1 MEQEKVHTAAGACW
15 ASHVLPSLARFV
27 EIPALSPVFDASWQA
42 NGQLSAAVEHVREW
56 ISARGLPGAQTE
68 VVQLPGRSPLLL
80 VDVPATA
87 GAAGQGTVL
96 LYGHLDKQ
104 PPVGGWADGLG
115 PWTPVFRDGRLYGRG
130 SADDGYAGYAATAA
144 LEAVRAAGGEHARAV
159 LLLETGEESGSPD
172 LPAYIDHLASRLGEV
187 SFVVCLD
194 GGGGDYQRMWL
205 TSSLRG
211 MVKVTVTVRVLDA
224 AQHSGLASGIVPS
237 SFRILRQLLDRL
249 EDSATGEIR
258 IPQMN
263 VAIPDG
269 RRAEAEAVAALD
281 PGGPR
286 RLYPLVT
293 GMRAAAGDDTELI
306 LSNTWRPTLSVIG
319 AAGMPEPA
327 QAGNVLR
334 AWTSLTL
341 SFRIPPTASAKD
353 AADAVTRT
361 LTTDVPYG
369 ATVELSDVAA
379 EDGWNAPAPAPW
391 LSAALEES
399 DRRVFG
405 TPHRS
410 LGIGGSI
417 PFMALLGR
425 RYPEAQIVI
434 TGALGADSNAHVP
447 DEWLNIPFA
456 GQITE
461 AVAYLLDAHARNY
474 RNRAALPRS
483 DRIRVRITVV
493 SLMFAS

>member
-1 MEQEKVHTAAGACW
+1 MEQEKVRSAAGACW

-27 EIPALSPVFDASWQA
+27 EIPALSPAFDASWQA
-42 NGQLSAAVEHVREW
+42 HGQLTAAAEHVSDW
-56 ISARGLPGAQTE
+56 IGARGLPGTQTE
-68 VVQLPGRSPLLL
+68 IVQLPGRSPLLL
-80 VDVPATA
+80 VDVPATP
-87 GAAGQGTVL
+87 GATGRGTVL

-104 PPVGGWADGLG
+104 PPVGGWSEGLG

-130 SADDGYAGYAATAA
+130 TADDGYAGYAATAA

-172 LPAYIDHLASRLGEV
+172 LPAYMDHLAGRLGEV
-187 SFVVCLD
+187 TFVVCLD

-211 MVKVTVTVRVLDA
+211 MVRVTVTVRVLDA

-237 SFRILRQLLDRL
+237 SFRILRQLLDRV
-249 EDSATGEIR
+249 EDSATGEITL
-258 IPQMN
+258 PELN

-269 RRAEAEAVAALD
+269 RRFEAAAVAALD

-286 RLYPLVT
+286 RQYPLVA
-293 GMRAAAGDDTELI
+293 GMRAASGDDTELI
-306 LSNTWRPTLSVIG
+306 LNNTWRPTLSVTG
-319 AAGMPEPA
+319 AAGLPEPA
-327 QAGNVLR
+327 LAGNVLR

-341 SFRIPPTASAKD
+341 SLRIPPTASAKA
-353 AADAVTRT
+353 AADAVTRA

-369 ATVELSDVAA
+369 AAVELSDMAA

-391 LSAALEES
+391 LSAALAEA

-425 RYPEAQIVI
+425 RYPQTPIVI
-434 TGALGADSNAHVP
+434 TGAAGADSNAHVP
-447 DEWLNIPFA
+447 DESLNIRFA

-461 AVAYLLDAHARNY
+461 AVAYLLDAHARHSGNG
-474 RNRAALPRS
+474 A
-483 DRIRVRITVV
+483 V
-493 SLMFAS
+493 